1 MNPAQ
6 VPYFK
11 LKPVAARTLAAVA
24 AIGGLS
30 FVGGLFLDAHRAW
43 SNWLLGAYY
52 CTTLALFAT
61 FFIAIGYL
69 TKSGWSVSMRRI
81 PEAMTAWLPVAA
93 ITMLMLGI
101 GMFTGSIYEWA
112 THHEG
117 PHAHL
122 LEHKAPWLNP
132 GFFLGRIVFYFAI
145 WIGISRLL
153 TMNSRRQDSDG
164 ELSHTVAN
172 TRYSAIF
179 AILFALTMS
188 MASFDWL
195 MSLEA
200 TWFSTIFGIY
210 QFAGLFQSGIAAL
223 IVLILVL
230 RKLGYLR
237 DSVNEN
243 HLHNLGQWLISLSV
257 FWAYIWFSQLMLIWY
272 SNIPEETSY
281 YLIRSQGEWW
291 ALSFIVNPLL
301 NFAIPFV
308 ILLPRPAK
316 RSSYVLLRV
325 SVLVLVGHWLDI
337 WLGIMP
343 YTSPA
348 GPWFDFMEIGIAL
361 GFAAGFAL
369 VVLKALEKA
378 PLVPIRDPYLQ
389 ESLHHKL

>member
-1 MNPAQ
+1 
-6 VPYFK
+6 
-11 LKPVAARTLAAVA
+11 
-24 AIGGLS
+24 
-30 FVGGLFLDAHRAW
+30 
-43 SNWLLGAYY
+43 
-52 CTTLALFAT
+52 
-61 FFIAIGYL
+61 
-69 TKSGWSVSMRRI
+69 
-81 PEAMTAWLPVAA
+81 
-93 ITMLMLGI
+93 
-101 GMFTGSIYEWA
+101 
-112 THHEG
+112 
-117 PHAHL
+117 
-122 LEHKAPWLNP
+122 
-132 GFFLGRIVFYFAI
+132 
-145 WIGISRLL
+145 
-153 TMNSRRQDSDG
+153 
-164 ELSHTVAN
+164 
-172 TRYSAIF
+172 
-179 AILFALTMS
+179 
-188 MASFDWL
+188 
-195 MSLEA
+195 
-200 TWFSTIFGIY
+200 
-210 QFAGLFQSGIAAL
+210 
-223 IVLILVL
+223 
-230 RKLGYLR
+230 
-237 DSVNEN
+237 
-243 HLHNLGQWLISLSV
+243 
-257 FWAYIWFSQLMLIWY
+257 MLIWY